1 MEKRPLKEGF
11 PMKAFEIRSPGDYGV
26 TEAPEPVIG
35 EEEVLVQVAYAAICH
50 SDIDMLTGARRHLIR
65 YPNIGGHEFAGTVV
79 RAGHRVKGFRPGDR
93 VACEC
98 IIRCGQW
105 TGCDLGWNDCEN
117 YSELGF
123 MQGGGFAEYCA
134 VPARNCHRIADHVS
148 FEQAASH
155 LSMSRTAT
163 LQSRRGGT
171 RGIGRLSRRSGRA

>member
-98 IIRCGQW
+98 IIRCGQC

-171 RGIGRLSRRSGRA
+171 RGRVFE